1 MNRITYQFCCFV
13 RSIPQ
18 LYVVRA
24 AVCTLLKIKRGE
36 LESQFRSPHPGSIQ
50 PDGPSAVHI
59 VGVLRSEVWSFDFL
73 DFSFVGNDI
82 GFLNTVY

>member
-1 MNRITYQFCCFV
+1 M
-13 RSIPQ
+13 
-18 LYVVRA
+18 
-24 AVCTLLKIKRGE
+24 KRGE
-36 LESQFRSPHPGSIQ
+36 LESQVYPGSIQ
-50 PDGPSAVHI
+50 PDRPSAVHI